1 MRHLW
6 VAGKPRLC
14 LRNIPAVRSARRFE
28 NDGRV
33 RFHARF
39 SKNSGAIGCRSYERW
54 RAHPLFSWPPRTREI
69 QAGRPSGIA
78 RAFWFESIKRVASTA
93 AWREIGA
100 WRDDRRRNLGL
111 DLISPSASFDSTHA
125 SFSLNALNTETVT
138 AFARDPTDQIRGD
151 AERLSHIILEM
162 QRCFVLHLC
171 KELAPGNVSFPQFFL
186 LAYLDHKE
194 VLTMSA
200 IAQKMGHTT
209 AAASG
214 LVARL
219 ENTGFV
225 VRSVAREDRRKV
237 MVCITPKGSALVRRI
252 REEMVGNI
260 VKIMEHLTTDEQ
272 KAWLHIYSKIYD
284 FCQSK

>member
-1 MRHLW
+1 MGTATAL
-6 VAGKPRLC
+6 A
-14 LRNIPAVRSARRFE
+14 RNSTDEI
-28 NDGRV
+28 
-33 RFHARF
+33 
-39 SKNSGAIGCRSYERW
+39 
-54 RAHPLFSWPPRTREI
+54 RA
-69 QAGRPSGIA
+69 
-78 RAFWFESIKRVASTA
+78 
-93 AWREIGA
+93 
-100 WRDDRRRNLGL
+100 
-111 DLISPSASFDSTHA
+111 
-125 SFSLNALNTETVT
+125 
-138 AFARDPTDQIRGD
+138 D

-219 ENTGFV
+219 ENLDYV
-225 VRSVAREDRRKV
+225 VRSSAREDRRKV

-260 VKIMEHLTTDEQ
+260 MKIMGHLEPDEQ
-272 KAWLHIYSKIYD
+272 TAWLQIYTKIYNY
-284 FCQSK
+284 CQAKEDPPLRSKSRRDLLTSR

>member
-1 MRHLW
+1 MGTATAL
-6 VAGKPRLC
+6 A
-14 LRNIPAVRSARRFE
+14 RN
-28 NDGRV
+28 
-33 RFHARF
+33 
-39 SKNSGAIGCRSYERW
+39 
-54 RAHPLFSWPPRTREI
+54 
-69 QAGRPSGIA
+69 
-78 RAFWFESIKRVASTA
+78 
-93 AWREIGA
+93 
-100 WRDDRRRNLGL
+100 
-111 DLISPSASFDSTHA
+111 
-125 SFSLNALNTETVT
+125 
-138 AFARDPTDQIRGD
+138 PTDEIRAD
-151 AERLSHIILEM
+151 AERLSHIILQM

-186 LAYLDHKE
+186 LAYLDQKE

-219 ENTGFV
+219 ENLNFV
-225 VRSVAREDRRKV
+225 MRSSVREDRRKV

-260 VKIMEHLTTDEQ
+260 MKIMEHLSPDEQ
-272 KAWLHIYSKIYD
+272 KGWLQIYSKIYD